1 MVVDNTNQDP
11 GAYEHLAV
19 TPRPGHADYPAGI
32 RYGGWNDPAGGGR
45 FSGRI
50 TAGFV
55 MAGAVAKTVLRTTV
69 NVEVCAHTVA
79 IGAVEALPCAPED
92 VPGRHR
98 ANALSCCDDVAA
110 HAMAEAVRAAQAAG
124 DSVGGV
130 VECVALGLP
139 LGMGEP
145 VFAGVEGEVARAL
158 FSIPAVKA
166 VEFGAGFA
174 LSRMRGSAANDPFA
188 MRDERVV
195 TTKNDAGGVLG
206 GLTTG
211 MPLVV
216 RAGFK
221 PTPSISRSQRTV
233 NLESGTDTELA
244 VTGRHDACIVPRAVV
259 VVEAMVAIALCDLGL
274 RCAAIQQV
282 VR

>member
-1 MVVDNTNQDP
+1 M
-11 GAYEHLAV
+11 
-19 TPRPGHADYPAGI
+19 
-32 RYGGWNDPAGGGR
+32 
-45 FSGRI
+45 
-50 TAGFV
+50 
-55 MAGAVAKTVLRTTV
+55 
-69 NVEVCAHTVA
+69 
-79 IGAVEALPCAPED
+79 VEAIESA
-92 VPGRHR
+92 R
-98 ANALSCCDDVAA
+98 
-110 HAMAEAVRAAQAAG
+110 AAG

-130 VECVALGLP
+130 VECVALGLLP
-139 LGMGEP
+139 GIGEP

-188 MRDERVV
+188 MRHERVV

-221 PTPSISRSQRTV
+221 PTPSISRAQNTV

-274 RCAAIQQV
+274 RCGAIQQV